1 MGMMN
6 QDQAIGVGLLGCG
19 VVGGGVAELL
29 LRNRDAYAH
38 RVGKP
43 VVLKAIAV
51 RDPSRDR
58 GLPPE
63 LFVSD
68 PAAVI
73 DDPEIALIVEVM
85 GGVSPARE
93 LIMRALELGKSVVT
107 ANKEVLAK
115 HGREIFEAA
124 QKGGGAVYFE
134 AAVAGGIPLIM
145 PLQRGLAANSLA
157 SVQGIINGTTNYI
170 LTRMAKEGSTFDDAL
185 ADAQKLGYAEADPT
199 SDVEGHDAAYK
210 LSLLASLLFGEH
222 VDTEA
227 VPREGISGIM
237 PQDLTYA
244 RELGYV
250 VKLLGI
256 AKRAGEGLEARVHP
270 TMIPV
275 DHPLARIDGVTN
287 AVTVHGDA
295 VGEVTFSGPGAG
307 RGPTASAVVGD
318 LLNVASLLDTPDRMM
333 ACLQSRT
340 VSPMPLDEVDSAFYL
355 RLQAKDVPGVL
366 GAVGTCF
373 GTHRVSVRSFVQ
385 HPAEGGHAEL
395 VIVTHRVR
403 EASFR
408 AAVREIAEMPGIRAI
423 SNVIHVEEQA

>member
-1 MGMMN
+1 MN
-6 QDQAIGVGLLGCG
+6 QNQPIGVGLLGCG

-29 LRNRDAYAH
+29 LKNQDAYAH

-43 VVLKAIAV
+43 LALKAIAV
-51 RDPSRDR
+51 RNPALDR
-58 GLPPE
+58 GLPAH

-68 PAAVI
+68 PMAVI
-73 DDPEIALIVEVM
+73 DNPEIQLIVEVM
-85 GGVSPARE
+85 GGVTPAKD
-93 LIMRALELGKSVVT
+93 LILSALAHGKSVVT

-115 HGREIFEAA
+115 HGREIFDAA
-124 QKGGGAVYFE
+124 QKNGVAVYFE
-134 AAVAGGIPLIM
+134 GAVAGGIPLIM
-145 PLQRGLAANSLA
+145 PLQRGLAANSLS

-170 LTRMAKEGSTFDDAL
+170 LTRMAKEGSTFEAAL

-222 VDTEA
+222 VETED
-227 VPREGISGIM
+227 VPREGISGVT

-244 RELGYV
+244 HELGYV

-256 AKRAGEGLEARVHP
+256 AKREGDRLEARVHP
-270 TMIPV
+270 TMIPQN
-275 DHPLARIDGVTN
+275 HPLARIDGVTN
-287 AVTVHGDA
+287 AVTVRGDA

-318 LLNVASLLDTPDRMM
+318 LLNVASLLDAPDRMM
-333 ACLQSRT
+333 ACLQTRS
-340 VSPMPLDEVDSAFYL
+340 VSPVPLDEVDSAFFL
-355 RLQAKDVPGVL
+355 RLQAEDVPGVL
-366 GAVGTCF
+366 GAVGSCF
-373 GTHRVSVRSFVQ
+373 GKHQVSVRSFVQ
-385 HPAEGGHAEL
+385 HAAEGGNAEL

-408 AAVREIAEMPGIRAI
+408 AAVREIAAMPAIRAI
-423 SNVIHVEEQA
+423 ANVIHVEEEA